1 VALVHLDTAGQSER
15 VVDAIRATAADTEG
29 DIADM
34 TADEVMTRR
43 ALDLLGSKR
52 NDAYE
57 ARWRRDC
64 LLPTNGKATLD
75 SPREVSLASLL
86 RHEVSII
93 SGLDWGNCYTFFLSD
108 WAIRE
113 FGRYFEVLAIRPRAE
128 DYQTA
133 LTLRKR

>member
-75 SPREVSLASLL
+75 SPRGQSSESTSPRGVDYKRTRLGQLL
-86 RHEVSII
+86 HI
-93 SGLDWGNCYTFFLSD
+93 LS
-108 WAIRE
+108 
-113 FGRYFEVLAIRPRAE
+113 
-128 DYQTA
+128 Q
-133 LTLRKR
+133 